1 MRCQKI
7 KRTLKIKSII
17 IGRLWKMRRILMTM
31 MMLLGF
37 DCMFMILGVSVVRF
51 SHK

>member
-7 KRTLKIKSII
+7 KRTLKINSIL
-17 IGRLWKMRRILMTM
+17 IGRLWKMMRMLMTM

-37 DCMFMILGVSVVRF
+37 DCMLMILGVSVVRF
-51 SHK
+51 GHE